1 MESTVKYFTDNNIIR
16 ASYKHLYLINGKFE
30 FLTTDKNIKIDP
42 IISHSNSTVF
52 TLLPITKVFEN
63 NTLLKIP
70 MSKTTLSVVIFFWR
84 AYRHYMI

>member
-63 NTLLKIP
+63 NTLLKIYVD
-70 MSKTTLSVVIFFWR
+70 KNLQLKLAGITCFF
-84 AYRHYMI
+84 YKLL